1 MQQWTREELIKQLNL
16 NQTTIVYIYTSMCGT
31 CQVAS
36 KMLTIVEELV
46 PNLPLGKM
54 NVNDIKNEVH
64 NWQVESVP
72 CLLFLENEK
81 LISKI
86 YAFHSVPYLM
96 ELLKPFEMKNS

>member
-1 MQQWTREELIKQLNL
+1 MQQWTREDLIKQLNL

-36 KMLTIVEELV
+36 KMLTIIEELL
-46 PNLPLGKM
+46 PNLPIGQI

-64 NWQVESVP
+64 NWEVESVP
-72 CLLFLENEK
+72 CLLFLEYGEMIN
-81 LISKI
+81 KI

-96 ELLKPFEMKNS
+96 ELLKPFELKKS